1 MAQYTRTFSTTCP
14 GALLEAINNDP
25 GITHTCTQI
34 INFQTG
40 DIVFEFSHPFEEGEE
55 ATFDALLDNW
65 SCPVEPEGTPA
76 DEFSVD
82 DENTGTDT
90 LWSSQKITDF
100 VQGGSLPVVA
110 YASNENESEST
121 STSWQ
126 EKVDLDVSIPESAF
140 YMLWWSAEV
149 QCERYTRPMG
159 FRIQVNNTTD
169 VQDLEFA
176 PTVFNSYEK
185 YSPISGF
192 QRIYLNPG
200 SISIDMDYKSLI
212 QWETVKIRKARLALM
227 KVSD

>member
-1 MAQYTRTFSTTCP
+1 MAQYSRTLTTTCP
-14 GALLEAINNDP
+14 GKLLEALNANSNIIP
-25 GITHTCTQI
+25 ACTQI
-34 INFQTG
+34 INDG
-40 DIVFEFSHPFEEGEE
+40 SGALVFEF
-55 ATFDALLDNW
+55 DASLSGDELTVLDETVASW
-65 SCPVEPEGTPA
+65 TCPSEDLGTPA

-110 YASNENESEST
+110 YASSEHESEST

-126 EKVDLDVSIPESAF
+126 EKVDLDASIPESAF

-159 FRIQVNNTTD
+159 LRIQVNDTTE

-176 PTVFNSYEK
+176 PTVFDSYEK

-192 QRIYLNPG
+192 ERIYLSAG
-200 SISIDMDYKSLI
+200 SVSIDMDYKSLI